1 LSIHQVTTLAKNKD
15 EKKDHP
21 LDFSI
26 GKKEESHLEILDAT
40 VYVEANQAMPS
51 QLKRNR
57 LKTKKK

>member
-1 LSIHQVTTLAKNKD
+1 LNIHQVTTLAINKD

-40 VYVEANQAMPS
+40 VV
-51 QLKRNR
+51 R
-57 LKTKKK
+57 